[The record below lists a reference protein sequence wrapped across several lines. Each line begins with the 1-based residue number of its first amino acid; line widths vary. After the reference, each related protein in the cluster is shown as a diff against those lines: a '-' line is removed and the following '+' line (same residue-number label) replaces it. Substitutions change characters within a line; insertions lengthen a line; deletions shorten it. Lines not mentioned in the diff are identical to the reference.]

1 MGYKRTSKVVHHE
14 EQLQKAILAF
24 NNHEFNSVRGA
35 INTFNVSHRTMSRR
49 LDRGK
54 SRAQAREITQIL
66 LNAEEKTLV

>member
-1 MGYKRTSKVVHHE
+1 MGYKRTLKVVHRE

-35 INTFNVSHRTMSRR
+35 VNAFNVSHRTMSRR

-54 SRAQAREITQIL
+54 SRAQAREI
-66 LNAEEKTLV
+66 A